1 MYIHRDKLE
10 AALKLMEEGRST
22 RDVARQVGLSFKQLK
37 YVRRLSGVYVDVKE
51 YGRRL
56 ERLREER
63 KAELQRL
70 ERLDELVGLRSW
82 EVEELEAR
90 ADEVLESVRGEV
102 RALLSFAEGLTAAL
116 SRVRGCLE
124 GLAGA
129 LCTFAAEPQGV
140 TFGWVSRER
149 WEEAFRLS
157 REWRGRLDEAIALL
171 KEHGGRLELS
181 AALKTVKVPERLPE
195 GRARLPPP
203 RDRARAGQAE
213 AACLIKEGR

>member
-1 MYIHRDKLE
+1 MHIHKDKLE

-22 RDVARQVGLSFKQLK
+22 RDVARQVGLNFKQLK

-63 KAELQRL
+63 RAELQRL
-70 ERLDELVGLRSW
+70 EHLDELVRQRSW
-82 EVEELEAR
+82 EVEELEAK
-90 ADEVLESVRGEV
+90 ADEILESVRGEV
-102 RALLSFAEGLTAAL
+102 RAFLSFVEGLTAAL

-129 LCTFAAEPQGV
+129 LFTYAERPQDV

-171 KEHGGRLELS
+171 REQRG
-181 AALKTVKVPERLPE
+181 
-195 GRARLPPP
+195 
-203 RDRARAGQAE
+203 E
-213 AACLIKEGR
+213 A